1 MDENI
6 TNIADLRKAL
16 AQCKEVRVNP
26 PLGGYALNVKVSKA
40 SIAANLKGMD
50 GDIEIYENV
59 PYYDGETLYIG

>member
-6 TNIADLRKAL
+6 KNVAELRKAL
-16 AQCKEVRVNP
+16 AECKEVRVNP

-50 GDIEIYENV
+50 GDTEFAENQ